1 MNYQRNPMRYPGAN
15 GNGGVATAPEYH
27 KKSNGFGGCFECDR
41 EQEYKTDCLNGMSL
55 AMVYSPCQSFEELY
69 SSDEALRRGTLFR
82 KLDKPFTGKGR
93 GM

>member
-27 KKSNGFGGCFECDR
+27 KKSIGFGGCSECDR

-55 AMVYSPCQSFEELY
+55 AMVYSPCQEFDGLY
-69 SSDEALRRGTLFR
+69 TPEVGLSHGTVFIE
-82 KLDKPFTGKGR
+82 LDKPFWGARRLK
-93 GM
+93 